1 MTNEVWHNRAGLLG
15 LERSERPLF
24 PHLKNPISTLI
35 FKNFFFHLF
44 NLYIFHLGFFAFG
57 SKWAE
62 SALKS
67 DFFEKT

>member
-1 MTNEVWHNRAGLLG
+1 MEQIYNKET
-15 LERSERPLF
+15 PLDLRNF
-24 PHLKNPISTLI
+24 SKNPCSIP
-35 FKNFFFHLF
+35 F
-44 NLYIFHLGFFAFG
+44 NLYIFHLGFYAFG

>member
-1 MTNEVWHNRAGLLG
+1 M
-15 LERSERPLF
+15 SIFKFFSPRPL
-24 PHLKNPISTLI
+24 
-35 FKNFFFHLF
+35 